1 MIFLRHFEENLEALG
16 FDLAPLAWDLAQL
29 PYANESE
36 RREVLNDIIRR
47 GDASGDNA
55 AG

>member
-16 FDLAPLAWDLAQL
+16 FDLAPLAWDLSQI

-47 GDASGDNA
+47 GGAGGDNP